1 MKYLQL
7 ICLFALLCLTACK
20 DGKNAA
26 DAQNKPAPS
35 AVAPGLENDKAPDMH
50 NSENAL
56 DWPGK
61 YSGVLPCWEG
71 CDGYKHVI
79 ELHNDN
85 SYVLWLQQLGQE
97 KQPRE
102 IKGSFTW
109 NEEGT
114 IITLDA
120 EGDHLKFRVMENML
134 KKLDKFGN
142 EEQGAPQ
149 ARYLLRKI
157 Q

>member
-26 DAQNKPAPS
+26 DAQNKPEPS
-35 AVAPGLENDKAPDMH
+35 AEASGLENNKAPDMH

-85 SYVLWLQQLGQE
+85 SYVLWLQQLGKE
-97 KQPRE
+97 KEPRE

-142 EEQGAPQ
+142 EEKSAPQ